1 MSAAPGQQALVTIQP
16 RSTPQVVLI
25 GQPNCGKS
33 TLFNRVAG
41 YHSEVSNF
49 PGSTVH
55 AAKSSVRLNGW
66 TLELVD
72 LPGIYSLTACNPAET
87 AAHAFLLNSGADL
100 VINVVD
106 ASLLSRSLEL
116 TLELRELGI
125 PMVVCLNMSDEA
137 RRKGIRISR
146 ERLEAALQV
155 PVVETIAPKG
165 DGVQELFARTKST
178 IAQAPA
184 ALPPLTWSRDV
195 EQEVAELEAKL
206 PAQSPR
212 PPNADGS
219 EAPAL
224 LPRFIAIKL
233 LEGDESMAAC
243 VPPEIRSQVEAQR
256 ARLAEKRGRT
266 AATVIMSERH
276 DWAMRLCE
284 QVAEVGKPASDVRD
298 KIDSVLTHPLWGY
311 VALVAALIGF
321 FWAVFGLGSLIER
334 LLQAHLAD
342 VYAYLFPNL
351 VRGTLSEAVVH
362 SVWDGFVGG
371 AAIVLPYLVPFLV
384 GLAILEDA
392 GYLPRV
398 AYLMDGLLHRIGLHG
413 TSTLPLILG
422 YGCSVPACLA
432 TRILPSRRDRFLT
445 NVLATLVPCSA
456 RSNVIFALAGFYL
469 GPAWALGIF
478 CLNAAVVVGTG
489 ALMSRLWPEVS
500 PGMILEVPRYQW
512 PQPSMVLRKV
522 WLRIREFVTL
532 SWPLLIAGSL
542 VLGLAEHWRWNHL
555 IDVGLSPITR
565 LLGLPLAVGT
575 TLVFGV
581 LRKELSMVMLV
592 QAMGTADIRHVMTAA
607 QIVVFTIF
615 VTFYVPCVATIAALV
630 REVGRRLTAVAIAYT
645 FVLATILGLAARVLM
660 SLVAR

>member
-1 MSAAPGQQALVTIQP
+1 VA
-16 RSTPQVVLI
+16 LI

-33 TLFNRVAG
+33 TIFNWVAG

-49 PGSTVH
+49 PGVTVK
-55 AAKSSVRLNGW
+55 AARSSVRLNGW

-72 LPGIYSLTACNPAET
+72 LPGVYSLTACNPAET
-87 AAHAFLLNSGADL
+87 AANAFLLHAGVDL
-100 VINVVD
+100 VINVLD

-146 ERLEAALQV
+146 EELEAALQV
-155 PVVETIAPKG
+155 PVVETIASKG
-165 DGVQELFARTKST
+165 EGIQELFARTKT
-178 IAQAPA
+178 ELARTRA

-195 EQEVAELEAKL
+195 EQELAELEARL
-206 PAQSPR
+206 PADS
-212 PPNADGS
+212 DG
-219 EAPAL
+219 L
-224 LPRFIAIKL
+224 LPRFVAIKL
-233 LEGDESMAAC
+233 LEGDECIAAKFAAG
-243 VPPEIRSQVEAQR
+243 IRAAAEEQR
-256 ARLAEKRGRT
+256 TRLGEKRGRT
-266 AATVIMSERH
+266 PAMVIMSERH
-276 DWAMRLCE
+276 DLAMRICE
-284 QVAEVGKPASDVRD
+284 QAAEVGRPASDFRD
-298 KIDSVLTHPLWGY
+298 RIDSVLTHPLWGY
-311 VALVAALIGF
+311 VALIAALVGF
-321 FWAVFGLGSLIER
+321 FWGVFGLGSLIEK

-342 VYAYLFPNL
+342 IYAYLFSQLAP
-351 VRGTLSEAVVH
+351 GTLAEAVVH
-362 SVWDGFVGG
+362 SIWDGFVGG
-371 AAIVLPYLVPFLV
+371 AVIVLPYLVPFLF
-384 GLAILEDA
+384 GLAILEDV

-478 CLNAAVVVGTG
+478 GLNAVVVVLTG
-489 ALMSRLWPEVS
+489 AFMSRLWPEVS
-500 PGMILEVPRYQW
+500 PGMILEVPRYQL
-512 PQPSMVLRKV
+512 PQPVMVVRKV
-522 WLRIREFVTL
+522 WLRIREFVML

-542 VLGLAEHWRWNHL
+542 VLGLAEHWKWDHL
-555 IDVGLSPITR
+555 IDTGLSPITHV
-565 LLGLPLAVGT
+565 LGLPLAVGT

-592 QAMGTADIRHVMTAA
+592 QALGTSDIHHVMTAA

-615 VTFYVPCVATIAALV
+615 VTFYIPCVATIAALV
-630 REVGRRLTAVAIAYT
+630 REVGKRLTAVAIAYT
-645 FVLATILGLAARVLM
+645 FTLALILGLAARMLM
-660 SLVAR
+660 SLVPR